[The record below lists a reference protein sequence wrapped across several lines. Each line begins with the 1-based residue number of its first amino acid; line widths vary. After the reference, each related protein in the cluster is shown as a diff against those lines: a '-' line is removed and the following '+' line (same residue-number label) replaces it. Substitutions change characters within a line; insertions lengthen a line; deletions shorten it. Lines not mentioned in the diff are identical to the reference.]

1 MKGRLVF
8 LILPIFILFAAFSLT
23 VDRERT
29 AVTTENFEPV
39 DHLSLMIATDLH
51 YLAPELTDHGPYFQK
66 VIQGAD
72 GKMTHYAE
80 EIFDAFVQQT
90 ILEAPDALILS
101 GDLTFNGEAIS
112 HQNLLQYNSLFTEG
126 YRMENAQPFLLILE
140 G

>member
-66 VIQGAD
+66 VIRNAD
-72 GKMTHYAE
+72 GKMTEYAE
-80 EIFDAFVQQT
+80 DILEAFIQQT
-90 ILEAPDALILS
+90 ILKAPEPL
-101 GDLTFNGEAIS
+101 FYPAI
-112 HQNLLQYNSLFTEG
+112 
-126 YRMENAQPFLLILE
+126 
-140 G
+140 

>member
-1 MKGRLVF
+1 MF

-112 HQNLLQYNSLFTEG
+112 HQNLL
-126 YRMENAQPFLLILE
+126 
-140 G
+140 